1 LIAAVAMAT
10 LAACGET
17 IHADSAPL
25 PSSNTLTSVGATTAP
40 VTGLQPVPQLTVES
54 EIAAVQLE
62 VVHGTFLGI
71 GTGSSLADAL
81 RTFGV
86 SPILEDADHPIP
98 LTTTA
103 RDVVKCLPES
113 HTRWVINAGALAM
126 IFEGRTADSARLT
139 SWTYTGG
146 PAIGFTRLVVSG
158 GLTIDGSR
166 QALLSR
172 YPHAVD
178 LGYAIDAGGQ
188 VGLQFGMHNGSISWF
203 GSTDCG
209 TT

>member
-1 LIAAVAMAT
+1 M
-10 LAACGET
+10 
-17 IHADSAPL
+17 
-25 PSSNTLTSVGATTAP
+25 
-40 VTGLQPVPQLTVES
+40 
-54 EIAAVQLE
+54 E

-86 SPILEDADHPIP
+86 SPVVENADHPLP
-98 LTTTA
+98 PTVTA
-103 RDVVKCLPES
+103 RDIGKCLPES
-113 HTRWVINAGALAM
+113 HSRWVITAGALTM
-126 IFEGRTADSARLT
+126 IFEGRTAGTARLT

-158 GLTIDGSR
+158 GLTIDAAR
-166 QALLSR
+166 QDLLAR

-178 LGYAIDAGGQ
+178 LGYAIDAGKP
-188 VGLQFGMHNGSISWF
+188 VGLQFGMHNGSIAWF

-209 TT
+209 TTT